1 MFDEQISCSS
11 DDELFGAQ
19 AASGALFGAPAGG
32 SGLFAGVSPPAVL
45 GGGGLFG
52 APAGGGGLFAGVSPP
67 AVLGG
72 GGLFGASA
80 GGGGLFGASGSEDQ
94 TSLTPAQQWT
104 RSLTNE
110 SMTPEAMAAALAT
123 MSAED
128 RAIILASMTPD
139 GKEAILA
146 LGGGGLFGASGS
158 EDQTQQPLNSS
169 RWTAAEFY
177 AASMPQ
183 RDQYF
188 RENDPQFSQLCDKL
202 QAVAEGRIVTR
213 WEGENELLLLLSLG
227 GLMDG
232 PIEVVPGQQSNCH
245 QNVADLLDWH
255 DQQGIVGTRVAT
267 GWCYSEGLWRQHS
280 WAVAADG
287 TILETCG
294 PPCPEREKYWGAI
307 LGGHDRV
314 KFRMKEASSNA
325 YEFTPECARFAE
337 QIASLS
343 HEAATEFMERIDR
356 RSQFIKER
364 DGFGFV

>member
-1 MFDEQISCSS
+1 MCFRCAAPSGTFDEDISSE
-11 DDELFGAQ
+11 D
-19 AASGALFGAPAGG
+19 GALFGAPAASGALFEAPAGG
-32 SGLFAGVSPPAVL
+32 AGLFAGVSPPAVL
-45 GGGGLFG
+45 DGGGLFGAAAGGGGLFG
-52 APAGGGGLFAGVSPP
+52 APAGGGGLF
-67 AVLGG
+67 
-72 GGLFGASA
+72 GAAA
-80 GGGGLFGASGSEDQ
+80 GGGGLFGGVSP
-94 TSLTPAQQWT
+94 PAV
-104 RSLTNE
+104 
-110 SMTPEAMAAALAT
+110 
-123 MSAED
+123 
-128 RAIILASMTPD
+128 
-139 GKEAILA
+139 

-158 EDQTQQPLNSS
+158 EDQTQQLSNSS
-169 RWTAAEFY
+169 SWTAADFY

-188 RENDPQFSQLCDKL
+188 RDNDPEFSQLCDRL
-202 QAVAEGRIVTR
+202 QALAEGRIVTR

-227 GLMDG
+227 GLMEG
-232 PIEVVPGQQSNCH
+232 PIEVVSGQQSNCH
-245 QNVADLLDWH
+245 QNVADLLDLH

-267 GWCYSEGLWRQHS
+267 GWCYSGGLWRQHS
-280 WAVAADG
+280 WAVEADG

-337 QIASLS
+337 KIASMS

-364 DGFGFV
+364 DGSGFV